1 MIYESCMLCGSEHL
15 KQLADYSRHG
25 LVRCRECGMVFMQ
38 QIPTEDELNTFYA
51 RYSYSQDPWISQIT
65 IRRYHELLDRFEPY
79 RKLNRILD
87 VGCGAG
93 SFLKVAK
100 ERGWEVV
107 GTEYSPAAVALCEKK
122 GIQMFQ
128 GPLSAA
134 KAADASFDVITSF
147 EVIEHIHSPHND
159 LGQIVRMLRR
169 GGLHY
174 CTTPNFN
181 ALARYWLKA
190 DYNVIGYPEHLTY
203 YTPKTLNKAMEMHGL
218 RKIACW
224 SDGISLTRI
233 RKSQPSHAAAQP
245 KIGSKEAPDE
255 KLRELTESKPIW
267 KFAKRAANN
276 TFRLTG
282 TGYAIKGLWEKPE

>member
-1 MIYESCMLCGSEHL
+1 MMHERCILCGRDRL
-15 KQLADYSRHG
+15 RQMRGYGRHK
-25 LVRCRECGMVFMQ
+25 LVRCRDCRLVFMQ
-38 QIPTEDELNTFYA
+38 QIPTEEELNTFYA
-51 RYSYSQDPWISQIT
+51 RYSYSQDPWISPIT

-107 GTEYSPAAVALCEKK
+107 GTEYSPAAVVLCKQK

-147 EVIEHIHSPHND
+147 EVIEHIHSPHED
-159 LGQIVRMLRR
+159 LDEIVRMLRP

-181 ALARYWLKA
+181 ALARYWLRG
-190 DYNVIGYPEHLTY
+190 DYNVIGYPEHLSY
-203 YTPKTLNKAMEMHGL
+203 YTPDTLNKAMEMHGL
-218 RKIACW
+218 RKKSCW

-233 RKSQPSHAAAQP
+233 RRSKPGKEKQP

-255 KLRELTESKPIW
+255 KLRELTESKPLW
-267 KFAKRAANN
+267 QLAKRAANA